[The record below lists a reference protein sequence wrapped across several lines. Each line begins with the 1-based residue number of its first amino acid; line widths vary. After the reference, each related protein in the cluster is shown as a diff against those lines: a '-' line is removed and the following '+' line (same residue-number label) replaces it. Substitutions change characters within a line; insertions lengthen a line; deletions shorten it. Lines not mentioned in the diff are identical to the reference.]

1 MDCDATIPSF
11 SGGNDAQDSRVDWA
25 AGRGH
30 RLGTRRLD
38 CDWCHGRSTYLH
50 HVRPG
55 HSHDWRNGH
64 QRGQLRSAEQR
75 QLRRPQHGP
84 DECKPGELRHLAA
97 GGGATTT
104 YSNTPIQISFLPQS
118 YGGTSISS
126 DAPVVVSGVLNGV
139 VNGPSSSTVTAT
151 LNPPPS
157 GLFSL
162 GGNWHGRV
170 QPADQHAPAG
180 SLDLQQRHDLRAGTG
195 HVQPVGVS
203 GSRTKHDRPVPDD
216 RGRAWPAPLRSVP
229 SPSSQGLKFIAS
241 GPF

>member
-38 CDWCHGRSTYLH
+38 CDWCHGRSTFLH
-50 HVRPG
+50 NVRPG

-75 QLRRPQHGP
+75 QFCRPQHGP
-84 DECKPGELRHLAA
+84 DECKPGELYHLAA
-97 GGGATTT
+97 GGRCNDDLLEHTH
-104 YSNTPIQISFLPQS
+104 PDQLPAQS

-126 DAPVVVSGVLNGV
+126 DPPVVVSGVLNGV

-151 LNPPPS
+151 LNNPPS
-157 GLFSL
+157 GMFSL
-162 GGNWHGRV
+162 G
-170 QPADQHAPAG
+170 
-180 SLDLQQRHDLRAGTG
+180 
-195 HVQPVGVS
+195 S
-203 GSRTKHDRPVPDD
+203 GSGTADFSLPTNT
-216 RGRAWPAPLRSVP
+216 L
-229 SPSSQGLKFIAS
+229 LL
-241 GPF
+241 